1 MPISRTGT
9 RDLGTRLHDIHA
21 SGPEPLRSHAPEA
34 RGGHWLSACG
44 AEKLLSG
51 EPPSQFPSPAFR
63 SPVTTDRELLERLRQ
78 GDSAAFDEIFRT
90 WYGPLVG
97 TAERMLRD
105 RAVADELVQ
114 DVMLELWRRR
124 ETLTADGSA
133 QAYLFQA
140 TRNRVLNH
148 LRHLKIEQRSEPEVR
163 GESSSTPHADAAV
176 IEEELDVAVQ
186 RAVQSLPDR
195 CREVFELSRVHGLKY
210 AEIARQ
216 MGISVKTVEA
226 QMGKA
231 LRMLRER
238 LAPWLPGGD
247 DG

>member
-1 MPISRTGT
+1 
-9 RDLGTRLHDIHA
+9 
-21 SGPEPLRSHAPEA
+21 
-34 RGGHWLSACG
+34 LSD
-44 AEKLLSG
+44 
-51 EPPSQFPSPAFR
+51 
-63 SPVTTDRELLERLRQ
+63 TDLLERLRT
-78 GDSAAFDEIFRT
+78 GDTSAFDAIFRT

-105 RAVADELVQ
+105 RAVAEELVQ

-124 ETLTADGSA
+124 ETLTPDGSA

-148 LRHLKIEQRSEPEVR
+148 LRHLKIEQRSEPEIR
-163 GESSSTPHADAAV
+163 GDSSPTPHADAAV
-176 IEEELDVAVQ
+176 VEEELDVAVQ

-210 AEIARQ
+210 AEIARTL
-216 MGISVKTVEA
+216 GISVKTVEA

-231 LRMLRER
+231 LRILRER
-238 LAPWLPGGD
+238 LAIWTT
-247 DG
+247 